1 MLMSLLKESTIALVV
16 AMMFKI
22 LAISPHPEL
31 LNSFL
36 KIILAL
42 VCCIV
47 VSS

>member
-1 MLMSLLKESTIALVV
+1 MLMSLLKRSTIALAI
-16 AMMFKI
+16 AMMFTI

-31 LNSFL
+31 LSSFL

-42 VCCIV
+42 VRCAM